1 MALYNIS
8 TTRDGAGQIAVAV
21 DLVYDE
27 GGNRQVTAVQVE
39 TTIPL
44 RYLRIATE
52 FQGQPLALEPAPDPA
67 TGTIAPS
74 VWSYPL
80 PLGTFSLASA
90 TQGGRTTMTSLP
102 PVSVTVGYP

>member
-8 TTRDGAGQIAVAV
+8 AARDGAGQVTASV

-27 GGNRQVTAVQVE
+27 DGNRQVTAVQVA

-44 RYLRIATE
+44 RYLRVATE
-52 FQGQPLALEPAPDPA
+52 FKGETFSLEPAPDPA

-80 PLGTFSLASA
+80 PPGTFSLASA
-90 TQGGRTTMTSLP
+90 LQGGRTAMTSLP